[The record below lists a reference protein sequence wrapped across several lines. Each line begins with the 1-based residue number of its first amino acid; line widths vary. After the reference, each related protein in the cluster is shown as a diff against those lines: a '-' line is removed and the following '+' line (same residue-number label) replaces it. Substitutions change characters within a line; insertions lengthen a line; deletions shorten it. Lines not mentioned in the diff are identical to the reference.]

1 MSELVREV
9 QAARARLSLR
19 GYPNA
24 REFRADSGFPERD
37 PIFPK
42 RENPNARPCTSY
54 STDALM
60 AKFAKSVPG
69 DEEECELLQELKKI
83 PKV

>member
-1 MSELVREV
+1 MPELVREV
-9 QAARARLSLR
+9 QAARARLR
-19 GYPNA
+19 YPNA